1 MELFNKT
8 INIIANQAISIKRE
22 VYELFKNQKEKE
34 EIMNNIFEYQLN
46 EYNNQKFI
54 IEKENSLYKEKIIEL
69 KKLLN
74 NNLEN
79 NEGKKYEN
87 KINLFEKEKENNQN
101 KLHEIDE
108 EIEDIA
114 ECKKEIK
121 NNPIN
126 ENIFGALNKYSQ
138 LEIEKWVN
146 SLNLSEQENKIQLL
160 KKNLL
165 KLFDNLFDYERV
177 NEKMNNLFINTIK
190 TNIIQKALEKMN
202 FIVVGYGGVGKT
214 TLIHEILC
222 EKVKSEIIGNKMLY
236 EKYESKFVPFLQ
248 FFEIMRE
255 DININNTI
263 SDIIGEIVEE
273 RENQLDKNVPNEYIH
288 SIIYCLTRNRI
299 YPEELIKL
307 LKLREKYG
315 INKLPIIIVYT
326 NAVNDEEVESY
337 KLSINKI
344 LNEHNE
350 SLNNDKTGIS
360 FIKLNAREKK

>member
-1 MELFNKT
+1 
-8 INIIANQAISIKRE
+8 
-22 VYELFKNQKEKE
+22 
-34 EIMNNIFEYQLN
+34 
-46 EYNNQKFI
+46 
-54 IEKENSLYKEKIIEL
+54 
-69 KKLLN
+69 
-74 NNLEN
+74 
-79 NEGKKYEN
+79 
-87 KINLFEKEKENNQN
+87 
-101 KLHEIDE
+101 
-108 EIEDIA
+108 
-114 ECKKEIK
+114 
-121 NNPIN
+121 
-126 ENIFGALNKYSQ
+126 
-138 LEIEKWVN
+138 
-146 SLNLSEQENKIQLL
+146 
-160 KKNLL
+160 
-165 KLFDNLFDYERV
+165 
-177 NEKMNNLFINTIK
+177 
-190 TNIIQKALEKMN
+190 MN
-202 FIVVGYGGVGKT
+202 FIVVGHGGVGKT
-214 TLIHEILC
+214 TLIHELLC
-222 EKVKSEIIGNKMLY
+222 ENVKPEIIGNKIKY
-236 EKYESKFVPFLQ
+236 EKYASKSVPFLQ